1 MTTIVGLVL
10 AFGAGLLLVLL
21 VFTGFVTYNSVVAMR
36 QRIDKAWGNV
46 EVALQQ
52 RHDELPRVV
61 DAVRGMMDF
70 EQDVLE
76 NVTRLRAE
84 YSPARP
90 IPEQAATSEATTQAV
105 RQLFAVVE
113 KYPQLRSAENVLS
126 LQAEI
131 ERLETVIADRREL
144 YNDAVFRFNSFIQQL
159 PGALFAG
166 SLGWAPRPFFDADPA
181 AEATPDVSLGPTAG
195 AN

>member
-61 DAVRGMMDF
+61 DAVRDVMAF

-76 NVTRLRAE
+76 NVTRLRSE
-84 YSPARP
+84 YSPSRP

-113 KYPQLRSAENVLS
+113 KYPQVRSQENVLS
-126 LQAEI
+126 LQEEI

-144 YNDAVFRFNSFIQQL
+144 YNDTTYRYNTAIAQL
-159 PGALFAG
+159 PGQLYAGLF
-166 SLGWAPRPFFDADPA
+166 GWQPRPFFA
-181 AEATPDVSLGPTAG
+181 AEPEAAVKPEIALR
-195 AN
+195 